1 MSSEAPAKY
10 EENPRAVRENYFG
23 VAVALRVL
31 LFAATLVSV
40 IVMAT
45 AKQTELV
52 SAPGIAIRVKVKAKF
67 THSPAFM

>member
-1 MSSEAPAKY
+1 MASEAPAKH
-10 EENPRAVRENYFG
+10 EDQRAVRENHFG
-23 VAVALRVL
+23 IDVGLRVL

-52 SAPGIAIRVKVKAKF
+52 SAPGIPFRVSVKAKF
-67 THSPAFM
+67 TDSPAFM